1 MDKSLS
7 HRHPNRPPHRVL
19 FWLVTGVAAILVFLP
34 RALSWIGNGSG
45 QEKDASNEIACS
57 NVGAHLQSNASFVRP
72 DLADSRQM
80 QKSSTSQDLLPAVVS
95 RVRNADVAD
104 ADSRRA
110 TVAYL
115 REPRMPLSRIRM
127 RHFHLTDRDS
137 LVLRL
142 LLTVLSVAPFA
153 ATAFAQTSQQLLENR
168 RMPTVPITCAQHREK
183 SVDLS
188 TGGIGQEFERRR
200 LTAHILN

>member
-7 HRHPNRPPHRVL
+7 HRHPNRPSHRVL
-19 FWLVTGVAAILVFLP
+19 FWLGTGVAAILVFLLK
-34 RALSWIGNGSG
+34 ALSWIGNGSG

-57 NVGAHLQSNASFVRP
+57 NVGAHLQSNASLVRP

-95 RVRNADVAD
+95 RVKNADVKNADVAN

-127 RHFHLTDRDS
+127 RHFHLTEE
-137 LVLRL
+137 
-142 LLTVLSVAPFA
+142 TPWFC
-153 ATAFAQTSQQLLENR
+153 ATLDGPKCGSIHRNCFAQTSQQLFESQ
-168 RMPTVPITCAQHREK
+168 RMSNGPITRAQHKEK

-188 TGGIGQEFERRR
+188 TGGIG
-200 LTAHILN
+200 

>member
-7 HRHPNRPPHRVL
+7 HRHPNRPSYRVF

-45 QEKDASNEIACS
+45 QEKDVSNEIACS
-57 NVGAHLQSNASFVRP
+57 NVGAHLQSNASLVTP

-80 QKSSTSQDLLPAVVS
+80 QKSSTSQDLLPIVVS

-104 ADSRRA
+104 ADNRGA

-115 REPRMPLSRIRM
+115 SEPRMPLSRIRM
-127 RHFHLTDRDS
+127 RHFHLTEETPWFCATLDGPKCGSIRRNYFCTNFTAIVRES
-137 LVLRL
+137 ANAYRPNY
-142 LLTVLSVAPFA
+142 TRA
-153 ATAFAQTSQQLLENR
+153 A
-168 RMPTVPITCAQHREK
+168 
-183 SVDLS
+183 
-188 TGGIGQEFERRR
+188 
-200 LTAHILN
+200 

>member
-7 HRHPNRPPHRVL
+7 HRHPNRLSHRVL

-34 RALSWIGNGSG
+34 RALSWIGNCSG

-127 RHFHLTDRDS
+127 RHFHLTKE
-137 LVLRL
+137 
-142 LLTVLSVAPFA
+142 TPWFC
-153 ATAFAQTSQQLLENR
+153 ATLDGPKCGSIRRNCFAQTSQQLFENR
-168 RMPTVPITCAQHREK
+168 RMPTVPITRAQHREK

-188 TGGIGQEFERRR
+188 TGGIG
-200 LTAHILN
+200 